1 MEQTSK
7 LRIYPNRE
15 QENLIQRT
23 FGCVR
28 FVHNTFLGKRIDA
41 YKTDK
46 KTLNYCACSAILTE
60 MKRDEAFAWLKEVD
74 SIALQQTL
82 RNVDSSFQLFW
93 RSCKNGG
100 NVGSPNFKKK
110 HDSRKSYRTAFNKG
124 NIEVLDGYIKLP
136 KLGKVKC
143 RVSKQVRGRILSA
156 TISQAPSGKYF
167 VSVCYT
173 DVEITPYEKT
183 GAMVGLD
190 MGLKEFAITS
200 DGRKYENRKY
210 STKAARRLARLQR
223 RLSRKP
229 KDSKRREKAK
239 IAVARLHEH
248 IANQRNDYL
257 HKLTTKLIREND
269 VIVLEDLAVKNMVK
283 NHKLARSISDAAWS
297 EFTRQLEYKAAW
309 YGKTV
314 VKIDRFYPS
323 SQLCSACGYR
333 NEGTKDLSMRK
344 WTCPQCGTTHDR
356 DVNAAKNILAEGL
369 RLCT

>member
-1 MEQTSK
+1 MEYSYK
-7 LRIYPNRE
+7 FRLYPNRE

-28 FVHNTFLGKRIDA
+28 FVFNTFLDKRIDA
-41 YKTDK
+41 YKTEK
-46 KTLNYCACSAILTE
+46 KTLNYYACCALLTE
-60 MKRDEAFAWLKEVD
+60 MKRDEAYAWLKEVD
-74 SIALQQTL
+74 SVALQQSL
-82 RNVDSSFQLFW
+82 RNIDTAYQNFF
-93 RSCKNGG
+93 RACKNGSS
-100 NVGSPNFKKK
+100 VGFPNFKKK
-110 HDSRKSYRTAFNKG
+110 HGSRGSYTTNQ
-124 NIEVLDGYIKLP
+124 NIKVLGGYIKLP

-143 RVSKQVRGRILSA
+143 RVSKQVRGRILNA

-167 VSVCYT
+167 VSICCT
-173 DVEITPYEKT
+173 DVEIEPHEKT

-200 DGRKYENRKY
+200 DGKKYENKKY

-229 KDSKRREKAK
+229 KDSKRREKAR

-257 HKLTTKLIREND
+257 HKLTTELVKEND
-269 VIVLEDLAVKNMVK
+269 IITLEDLAVKSMVK
-283 NHKLARSISDAAWS
+283 NHKLARSINDAAWS
-297 EFTRQLEYKAAW
+297 EFTRLLEYKATW

-333 NEGTKDLSMRK
+333 NEGTKDLSVRK
-344 WTCPQCGTTHDR
+344 WVCPQCGTEHDR
-356 DVNAAKNILAEGL
+356 DVNAAKNILNEGL
-369 RLCT
+369 RLLA

>member
-7 LRIYPNRE
+7 FRLYPNRE

-28 FVHNTFLGKRIDA
+28 FVYNTFLGKRIDA
-41 YKTDK
+41 YKTEK
-46 KTLNYCACSAILTE
+46 KTLNYCTCSALLTE

-74 SIALQQTL
+74 SVALQQTL
-82 RNVDSSFQLFW
+82 RNVDNSFRLFW
-93 RSCKNGG
+93 RSCRNGS
-100 NVGSPNFKKK
+100 NVGFPNFKKK
-110 HDSRKSYRTAFNKG
+110 HDRHKSYTTKQ
-124 NIEVLDGYIKLP
+124 NIKVLDGCIKLP

-143 RVSKQVRGRILSA
+143 RVSKQVCGRILNA

-173 DVEITPYEKT
+173 DTKITPYKKT

-190 MGLKEFAITS
+190 MGLKELVITS
-200 DGRKYENRKY
+200 DGRKYKNQKY

-229 KDSKRREKAK
+229 KDSGRREKARK
-239 IAVARLHEH
+239 AIARLYEH
-248 IANQRNDYL
+248 ITNQRNDYL
-257 HKLTTKLIREND
+257 HKLTTELVKEND
-269 VIVLEDLAVKNMVK
+269 VIVLEDLAVKSMMK
-283 NHKLARSISDAAWS
+283 NHKLSRSIGDAAWS
-297 EFTRQLEYKAAW
+297 EFVRQLGYKAVW
-309 YGKTV
+309 YGKTI

-333 NEGTKDLSMRK
+333 YEAVKDLSVRK
-344 WTCPQCGTTHDR
+344 WVCPQCGAELDR
-356 DVNAAKNILAEGL
+356 DVNAAKNILNEGL
-369 RLCT
+369 RFLS

>member
-1 MEQTSK
+1 MERSYK
-7 LRIYPNRE
+7 FRLYPNRE

-28 FVHNTFLGKRIDA
+28 YVYNYFLAQRIAEYKATGKSSTRFQQDKALTVLKREIDWLREPDKCALQNALCDLDTA
-41 YKTDK
+41 YK
-46 KTLNYCACSAILTE
+46 NFF
-60 MKRDEAFAWLKEVD
+60 RG
-74 SIALQQTL
+74 
-82 RNVDSSFQLFW
+82 
-93 RSCKNGG
+93 CKNGG
-100 NVGSPNFKKK
+100 TVGYPRFKSKR
-110 HDSRKSYRTAFNKG
+110 DSRKSYRTAFSKG

-143 RVSKQVRGRILSA
+143 RVSKQVHGRILNA

-200 DGRKYENRKY
+200 DGKKYENRKY

-229 KDSKRREKAK
+229 KDSKRREKAR

-248 IANQRNDYL
+248 IVNQRNDYL
-257 HKLTTKLIREND
+257 HKLTTELIREND
-269 VIVLEDLAVKNMVK
+269 VIALEDLAVKNMVK
-283 NHKLARSISDAAWS
+283 NHKLARSINDAAWS

-309 YGKTV
+309 YGKKV

-323 SQLCSACGYR
+323 SQLCSVCGYR
-333 NEGTKDLSMRK
+333 NEGTKDLSVRK
-344 WTCPQCGTTHDR
+344 WVCPQCGTEHDR
-356 DVNAAKNILAEGL
+356 DVNAAKNILNEGL
-369 RLCT
+369 RLLA

>member
-1 MEQTSK
+1 MEYSYK
-7 LRIYPNRE
+7 FRLYPNRE

-28 FVHNTFLGKRIDA
+28 FVFNTFLGKRIDA
-41 YKTDK
+41 YKTEK
-46 KTLNYCACSAILTE
+46 KTFNYFDCSALLTE
-60 MKRDEAFAWLKEVD
+60 MKRDEAYAWLKEVD
-74 SIALQQTL
+74 RVALQQSL
-82 RNVDSSFQLFW
+82 RNVDTAYQNFF
-93 RSCKNGG
+93 RACKNGSS
-100 NVGSPNFKKK
+100 VGFPNFKKK
-110 HDSRKSYRTAFNKG
+110 HGSRRSYTTRQS
-124 NIEVLDGYIKLP
+124 IEVLDGYIKLP

-143 RVSKQVRGRILSA
+143 RVSKQVRGRILNA

-167 VSVCYT
+167 VSVCCT
-173 DVEITPYEKT
+173 DVEIEPYEKT

-200 DGRKYENRKY
+200 DGKKYENKKH

-229 KDSKRREKAK
+229 KDSKRREKAR

-257 HKLTTKLIREND
+257 HKLTNEIIKEND
-269 VIVLEDLAVKNMVK
+269 IIVIEDLAVKNMVK
-283 NHKLARSISDAAWS
+283 NHKLARSINDAAWS
-297 EFTRQLEYKAAW
+297 EFMRLLEYKAAW

-333 NEGTKDLSMRK
+333 NEGTKDLSVRK
-344 WTCPQCGTTHDR
+344 WVCPQCGMEHDR
-356 DVNAAKNILAEGL
+356 DVNAAKNILNEGL
-369 RLCT
+369 RLLA

>member
-1 MEQTSK
+1 MEYSYK
-7 LRIYPNRE
+7 FRLYPNRE

-28 FVHNTFLGKRIDA
+28 FVYNHFLAERKRR
-41 YKTDK
+41 YEERKETMG
-46 KTLNYCACSAILTE
+46 YCACCSALTE
-60 MKRDEAFAWLKEVD
+60 LKHTDDHVWLKGVD

-82 RNVDSSFQLFW
+82 RDLDNAYQNFF
-93 RSCKNGG
+93 RACKNGSS
-100 NVGSPNFKKK
+100 VGFPNFKKK
-110 HDSRKSYRTAFNKG
+110 HGSRRSYTTKQ

-143 RVSKQVRGRILSA
+143 RVSKQVRGRILNA

-167 VSVCYT
+167 VSVCCT
-173 DVEITPYEKT
+173 DVEIEPYEKT
-183 GAMVGLD
+183 GAIVGLD

-200 DGRKYENRKY
+200 DGKKYENKKY
-210 STKAARRLARLQR
+210 STKAARRFARLQR

-229 KDSKRREKAK
+229 KDSKRREKAR

-248 IANQRNDYL
+248 IANRRNDYL
-257 HKLTTKLIREND
+257 HKLTNELIKEND
-269 VIVLEDLAVKNMVK
+269 IIVLEDLAVKNMVK
-283 NHKLARSISDAAWS
+283 NHKLARSINDAAWS
-297 EFTRQLEYKAAW
+297 EFMRLLEYKAAW

-333 NEGTKDLSMRK
+333 NEGTKDLSVRK
-344 WTCPQCGTTHDR
+344 WVCPQCGTEHDR
-356 DVNAAKNILAEGL
+356 DVNAAKNILNEGL
-369 RLCT
+369 RLLE